1 MMERE
6 GCFSPVASPPPYYS
20 LDYFP
25 GSINLEGFVR
35 WLSPSV
41 VEGDYVPDA
50 EPNTCDRIYQ
60 LQGWKD
66 WTTLGCPN
74 TLLLT
79 GVQGT
84 ASDIILIYQ
93 F

>member
-1 MMERE
+1 VE
-6 GCFSPVASPPPYYS
+6 G
-20 LDYFP
+20 L
-25 GSINLEGFVR
+25 VR
-35 WLSPSV
+35 WLSTSV

-60 LQGWKD
+60 LPEWKS
-66 WTTLGCPN
+66 WTTLGYPN

-79 GVQGT
+79 GVQGA
-84 ASDIILIYQ
+84 ASGVLLIYQ